1 MTSYARMVA
10 LGSSFA
16 AGPGIEPMAD
26 RRAARSARNYAHL
39 VAEALGA
46 NLVDATV
53 SGATT
58 KTILDAPQRLGVRK
72 FAPQI
77 ESLHPDADL
86 VTVTA
91 GGNDLGYIG
100 GMLGRG
106 ILNGLSQRRLIGP
119 IARRSR
125 SAHPLGEPP
134 AERAEEATAGLVRI
148 VEAVRR
154 TAPAARCI
162 LVDYLP
168 VFTEFTVPGDGVP
181 FDTDEIAHFRRV
193 ADVLSGVYR
202 EAGDRSGAE
211 VLHSSEYGGGHGAGS
226 NDPWVFGLR
235 PIRRLG
241 SSFHPTPAGM
251 RAVADLL
258 LGRLSAPPAAGD

>member
-1 MTSYARMVA
+1 MTSYRQMVA

-26 RRAARSARNYAHL
+26 RKAARSARNYAHL

-46 NLVDATV
+46 TLVDATV

-58 KTILDAPQRLGVRK
+58 KTILDDPQRLGVRR

-106 ILNGLSQRRLIGP
+106 ILNGLSRRRLIGP
-119 IARRSR
+119 IAGRFR
-125 SAHPLGEPP
+125 SAHPLGDLP
-134 AERAEEATAGLVRI
+134 AERAEEATAGLVSI

-168 VFTEFTVPGDGVP
+168 VFTEHTVPGDGVP
-181 FDTDEIAHFRRV
+181 FDPDEIAHFRRV

-211 VLHSSEYGGGHGAGS
+211 VLQAAEYDSGHGAGS

-235 PIRRLG
+235 SIRRLG
-241 SSFHPTPAGM
+241 SSFHPTPGGM

-258 LGRLSAPPAAGD
+258 LGRLSAPPPY

>member
-1 MTSYARMVA
+1 VTSYTQMVA

-16 AGPGIEPMAD
+16 AGPGVEPLAD
-26 RRAARSARNYAHL
+26 RKAARSARNYAHL
-39 VAEALGA
+39 VAEVLGA
-46 NLVDATV
+46 DLVDATV

-58 KTILDAPQRLGVRK
+58 KTILEQPQRLGLRK

-77 ESLHPDADL
+77 ESLHPNADL

-100 GMLGRG
+100 GMLGRA
-106 ILNGLSQRRLIGP
+106 ILNVLSRRRLIGP
-119 IARRSR
+119 ITSRVRTARPLVDVPPERSE
-125 SAHPLGEPP
+125 A
-134 AERAEEATAGLVRI
+134 ATAGLVSI

-154 TAPAARCI
+154 TAPEARCI

-168 VFTEFTVPGDGVP
+168 VITEHTVPGDGVP
-181 FDTDEIAHFRRV
+181 FDTVEIAHFRRV
-193 ADVLSGVYR
+193 ADVLAGVYR

-211 VLHSSEYGGGHGAGS
+211 VLHSAEYDITHGAGS
-226 NDPWVFGLR
+226 DDPWVFGLR
-235 PIRRLG
+235 PFRELG

-258 LGRLSAPPAAGD
+258 IGLLSAPPAAGS